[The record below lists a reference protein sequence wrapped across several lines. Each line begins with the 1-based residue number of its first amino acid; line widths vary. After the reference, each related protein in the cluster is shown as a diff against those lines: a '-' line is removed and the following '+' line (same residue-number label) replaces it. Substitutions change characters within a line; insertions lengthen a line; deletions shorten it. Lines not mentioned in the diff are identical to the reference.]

1 MCLAS
6 DVLRSLPVDWS
17 NWHSVEAHRRRPLTT
32 EATTRVVLLGVG
44 GGGNPKA
51 VKSGFAN
58 AVVVGDRWYFVDAGE
73 GVHKQMWRA
82 GLAVNHTFDT
92 ARPVLR
98 AGFVTHLHVDHIM
111 DLGNLFLGSWPN
123 RDIDIYGPGPAGL
136 PIPTYP
142 PERVHELLYPENP
155 TPGLT
160 DTLDLIFRS
169 FAYNLNTRMAD
180 EGRVNL
186 TTLVHAHDID
196 PGVVGNGLSPEQS
209 APPMEPIIV
218 FEDDRVRVSAILVQ
232 HAPVYPAFGY
242 RFDTDD
248 GSVVFSGDTGRCDN
262 VVRLAQGADVLVHEI
277 MDIEPMMARITKLPN
292 FESIYNHLKSSHS
305 TADDVGDVATRAGVK
320 TLVLSHHV
328 PGESTI
334 SEEGWETSVRPHFD
348 GEIVCGVDLDA
359 FSLTRS

>member
-32 EATTRVVLLGVG
+32 GATTRVVLLGVG

-82 GLAVNHTFDT
+82 GLAVNHTFDP

-209 APPMEPIIV
+209 APSMEPIIV

-262 VVRLAQGADVLVHEI
+262 VVRLAEGADVLVHEI

-305 TADDVGDVATRAGVK
+305 TADDVGDVASRAGVK

-334 SEEGWETSVRPHFD
+334 SEEGWEASVRPYFD

>member
-6 DVLRSLPVDWS
+6 DVLRSLPVDWT
-17 NWHSVEAHRRRPLTT
+17 NWRSVEAHRRSPL
-32 EATTRVVLLGVG
+32 ATDAATRLVLLGVG

-51 VKSGFAN
+51 VKSGFSN

-82 GLAVNHTFDT
+82 GLAVNHTFD
-92 ARPVLR
+92 AVRPVLR

-111 DLGNLFLGSWPN
+111 DLGNLFLGSWPL
-123 RDIDIYGPGPAGL
+123 REIDIFGPGPAGL

-160 DTLDLIFRS
+160 DTLELIFRS

-180 EGRVNL
+180 EGRPNL
-186 TTLVHAHDID
+186 TSLVHAHDID
-196 PGVVGNGLSPEQS
+196 PGVVGSGLSPEQS
-209 APPMEPIIV
+209 APAMEPFTV

-277 MDIEPMMARITKLPN
+277 MDVEPMMARITKLAN

-305 TADDVGDVATRAGVK
+305 TADEVGDVATQAGVK

-328 PGESTI
+328 PGESTFA
-334 SEEGWETSVRPHFD
+334 EDTWEDAVRPYFD

-359 FSLTRS
+359 FALGRG